1 MKYSEILEKYKAG
14 QLSGDERTTVENDI
28 EKHEALTD
36 YIAERDDI
44 GLGEMKLTES
54 ETENDKKSADDIN
67 FTKRIKRQIRLSFL
81 KAGLITGCL
90 VLAAVM
96 FIVYALPGLVASRYY
111 DPSKVLQIGEFH
123 EVKQMDVDISVYTE
137 LFVPESFRQTAIIE
151 NEGYGNYT
159 FIIPQHTSYS
169 NAFSNTSGTIKQNNM
184 LVYSGND
191 IFRPRFINRLLPQE
205 CGVESHYTQ
214 DYDYDFDKKEFI
226 DSYPESGLYDVYIT
240 FDHTMKYDEVMD
252 WIDAN
257 KVNISWC
264 AVCSDKKVH
273 TTDLYG
279 FRVGGGYVCLG
290 YENDKYPLLTFD
302 SLYYKNKKYSP
313 HEDRFDE
320 NTIKTH
326 LISMLNYNA
335 DDASNIFSR
344 NTDTLRDAAKS
355 IEQNGFEVYGIYVKA
370 CDKTEARRL
379 LTLDSVS
386 YITCGG
392 MTE

>member
-54 ETENDKKSADDIN
+54 ETENDIKSADDIN

-111 DPSKVLQIGEFH
+111 DPSKVLQISEFC
-123 EVKQMDVDISVYTE
+123 EVNQMDVDISVHTE

-159 FIIPQHTSYS
+159 FIIPQHESYS

-184 LVYSGND
+184 LVYSGNK
-191 IFRPRFINRLLPQE
+191 IFSPRSINRLLPQE

-214 DYDYDFDKKEFI
+214 DYDYDKKEFI

-252 WIDAN
+252 WMDAN
-257 KVNISWC
+257 PVNISWC

-273 TTDLYG
+273 TADLYG
-279 FRVGGGYVCLG
+279 FKVGGGYVCLG

-302 SLYYKNKKYSP
+302 SLYYKNKMYSF

-326 LISMLNYNA
+326 LISMLNYCA
-335 DDASNIFSR
+335 DDASNIFFR
-344 NTDTLRDAAKS
+344 NDTDALRDAAKS

-379 LTLDSVS
+379 LTLDSIS

>member
-44 GLGEMKLTES
+44 GLGEMKLTAS
-54 ETENDKKSADDIN
+54 ETENDKKNADDIN
-67 FTKRIKRQIRLSFL
+67 FTKRIKHQIRLSFL

-96 FIVYALPGLVASRYY
+96 FIVYALPGLVASLYY
-111 DPSKVLQIGEFH
+111 DPSKVLQINEFR

-137 LFVPESFRQTAIIE
+137 LFVPESFRQLAIIE

-159 FIIPQHTSYS
+159 FIIPPFESYS
-169 NAFSNTSGTIKQNNM
+169 NAFSNTTGTIKQNKM
-184 LVYSGND
+184 FVYSSNNK
-191 IFRPRFINRLLPQE
+191 ISPRSISRLLPQM
-205 CGVESHYTQ
+205 CGVEFSYIQGHG
-214 DYDYDFDKKEFI
+214 FDKKEFI

-257 KVNISWC
+257 KVSISWC

-302 SLYYKNKKYSP
+302 SLEYKNGMYSF
-313 HEDRFDE
+313 HEGRFDE

-326 LISMLNYNA
+326 LISMLNYCA
-335 DDASNIFSR
+335 DGASNILW
-344 NTDTLRDAAKS
+344 NEPDTIRDAAKS
-355 IEQNGFEVYGIYVKA
+355 IEQNGFEVYGIYVNA

-379 LTLDSVS
+379 LTLDSIA